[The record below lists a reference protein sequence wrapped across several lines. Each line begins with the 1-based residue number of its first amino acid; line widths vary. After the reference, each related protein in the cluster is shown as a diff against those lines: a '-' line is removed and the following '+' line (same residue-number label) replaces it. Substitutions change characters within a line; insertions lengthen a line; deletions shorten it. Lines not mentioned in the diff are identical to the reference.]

1 MRRGHKRDAV
11 VKEKFWWRKDVS
23 KNSADDYVEL
33 TLDEILH
40 GKVIEMMYY
49 YLKEKNRLM
58 YLWD

>member
-40 GKVIEMMYY
+40 GKVIEMMYN